1 MPCSVGAAL
10 QEVQRF
16 RLEPQSRRFPQL
28 IVVTPQP
35 AREFGVFLAGPAW
48 PHRAVQVL
56 LDSRDVNGKIFP
68 VYVDVHC
75 TRESILHAAG
85 VGRGAPLQVYF
96 ATDSEPMS
104 QGQVLAPFEGALF
117 RLVHFRAAPAPL
129 PFLEDMLR
137 STLHWDLQVSL
148 PFAFG
153 PHLWLLS
160 DSEPM
165 RFEIDNP
172 QMTVRSTEVARL
184 LGYHPDRIALRPPM
198 PPLVDYFSCGWSMA
212 AVLVASE
219 LFPRTFA
226 SDVGPFVL
234 VLDQRPVLQ
243 DVIWRVL
250 AEPQVL
256 VQELAD
262 DYADTCPDGYSVAF
276 FGAEVLAGPEGD
288 AFQVASC
295 TCIRVEFVVIL
306 HFDSDDEGPGS
317 PVSDSEVPTEA
328 SETASAPP
336 ASASSPHTQAASA
349 ATLSHSG
356 DAPSDG
362 LAGPPL
368 THLCVQGSL
377 AASLVSCQIP
387 ACPDFRCG
395 RVAMWVCSFVVQAFL
410 QGSCRLTSFLLLL
423 QCSPG
428 APSGAD
434 HLRQTSD
441 RENFAWA
448 CWRTLAELP
457 LLYAIVGCN
466 GLHLCVSV
474 CHFLSCLLAFL
485 GRGQLRQR
493 RQQLEPVNQSATSAY
508 RLQAA
513 RVGTLWLGFP
523 WRYDRRPDD
532 EWEDLLPPRRP
543 GVPDLSEEEDD
554 AVLTDI
560 AVLVLTP
567 AYSPERLTVNLP
579 IPAQVEH
586 FLSEVQAVRDVGSA
600 ATLPRL
606 VPAWPQPDA
615 RWAVVLAAPEWG
627 SQCCVVCLDLW
638 DVDGRVFSVT
648 LPARTSHAELL
659 TAAALPVAVAVTIYV
674 ANAPFPVQAGDVLDV
689 VDGITFTFLP
699 EDRQQPVLFSLGGML
714 ESHLPWAA
722 GPAFPVALLGDW
734 YCLCSQQGVSL
745 FELRPEGAFS
755 YRRDIALASGIAPS
769 SLSMAPGQPRPVNV
783 AVHGFPCRTVIGVS
797 GIAGACTETTLVNGL
812 CLLDCRA
819 LLRPWKLLPFASG
832 FASEHAARCVIGF
845 DVPEGFELASSPLL
859 TQKAGGRHPM
869 A

>member
-1 MPCSVGAAL
+1 MGLQAPPAYKISVHPRPARDGLLRLVEGDTVRFGFVQDVPEADNPEGEESEESSDPGGGSSGESTAEEERGDTGRPRGPPSPQPRHPLVGRASWSRSRSRSSHNPRDDGCVGIRDDPSLTAATSKDYCSNKLDPMLFADPLPGSDIWPRSPLWPLWQGLVVDPLPASWPHAQFCFDGSPPRHCPFGAEAADGSFVCKRGPRSCRVPDATPSPGTRQYAQVSTDILARRIVNRGDRSPERPPYPAFETHRPTAGGVQPLVAPLQGYFVVLAFGYRPDISTLQLAVPCSVGAAL

-16 RLEPQSRRFPQL
+16 RLEPQSRRFPRL

-68 VYVDVHC
+68 VYVDGHC

-96 ATDSEPMS
+96 ATDSEPMA

-137 STLHWDLQVSL
+137 STLHWDLQASL

-165 RFEIDNP
+165 RFDLDNP
-172 QMTVRSTEVARL
+172 QMTVRSTEVARM

-276 FGAEVLAGPEGD
+276 FGAEVLAGPEGEV
-288 AFQVASC
+288 FQVASC

-317 PVSDSEVPTEA
+317 PVSDSEVRTEA

-336 ASASSPHTQAASA
+336 TSASSPHTQAASDG
-349 ATLSHSG
+349 TLSHSG

-368 THLCVQGSL
+368 PTY
-377 AASLVSCQIP
+377 
-387 ACPDFRCG
+387 
-395 RVAMWVCSFVVQAFL
+395 AFKE
-410 QGSCRLTSFLLLL
+410 
-423 QCSPG
+423 
-428 APSGAD
+428 A
-434 HLRQTSD
+434 
-441 RENFAWA
+441 
-448 CWRTLAELP
+448 
-457 LLYAIVGCN
+457 
-466 GLHLCVSV
+466 
-474 CHFLSCLLAFL
+474 
-485 GRGQLRQR
+485 
-493 RQQLEPVNQSATSAY
+493 
-508 RLQAA
+508 
-513 RVGTLWLGFP
+513 
-523 WRYDRRPDD
+523 
-532 EWEDLLPPRRP
+532 
-543 GVPDLSEEEDD
+543 
-554 AVLTDI
+554 
-560 AVLVLTP
+560 
-567 AYSPERLTVNLP
+567 
-579 IPAQVEH
+579 
-586 FLSEVQAVRDVGSA
+586 
-600 ATLPRL
+600 
-606 VPAWPQPDA
+606 
-615 RWAVVLAAPEWG
+615 
-627 SQCCVVCLDLW
+627 
-638 DVDGRVFSVT
+638 
-648 LPARTSHAELL
+648 
-659 TAAALPVAVAVTIYV
+659 
-674 ANAPFPVQAGDVLDV
+674 
-689 VDGITFTFLP
+689 
-699 EDRQQPVLFSLGGML
+699 
-714 ESHLPWAA
+714 
-722 GPAFPVALLGDW
+722 
-734 YCLCSQQGVSL
+734 
-745 FELRPEGAFS
+745 
-755 YRRDIALASGIAPS
+755 
-769 SLSMAPGQPRPVNV
+769 
-783 AVHGFPCRTVIGVS
+783 
-797 GIAGACTETTLVNGL
+797 
-812 CLLDCRA
+812 
-819 LLRPWKLLPFASG
+819 
-832 FASEHAARCVIGF
+832 
-845 DVPEGFELASSPLL
+845 
-859 TQKAGGRHPM
+859 
-869 A
+869 